1 MVTSS
6 WPYPA
11 FPDPEWL
18 GGARSGDPALITV
31 IRSLRSLLAETGN
44 PVDDRPET
52 LLAAL
57 GRCAE
62 ISERIDWAML
72 SLVGEARAHGQSW
85 SRIGGAMGVT
95 KQAVQ
100 HRFSRYVAEALDRA
114 RLRS

>member
-1 MVTSS
+1 MVTSA

-18 GGARSGDPALITV
+18 GGARSGDPALIAA
-31 IRSLRSLLAETGN
+31 IRCLRTLLVDTGQ

-57 GRCAE
+57 GGCAE
-62 ISERIDWAML
+62 LSERVDWAML
-72 SLVGEARAHGQSW
+72 SLVGEARAHGLSW
-85 SRIGGAMGVT
+85 SRIGAAMGVT

-100 HRFSRYVAEALDRA
+100 RRFGRYVTEALERA
-114 RLRS
+114 QQS